1 MKKILIILFILTVGG
16 VLIYYFYPNYFNQSN
31 KINLPQTKQLTQTI
45 NEIKKEYFAPSP
57 LISKTSDVKNET
69 KDETKPKTYL
79 TNEGIL
85 KWTNFYRNQNGLKP
99 LNSNPL
105 LDKIA
110 TMRAKDMFEKQYFS
124 HYSPQNIGV
133 PQIAEQVGYEY
144 IAIGENI
151 ALGNFKDDKDLVS
164 AWMSSPGHRENIL
177 NSKYTEIGIAVLY
190 NKFKDEKMEKEENV
204 WIAVQIFGK
213 PLSLCPQPDKDLKAQ
228 IDALKSQIE
237 SQKQIANTM
246 LEDLKTNNVL
256 HSREEVIE
264 YNKKV
269 EDYNTLVKEINKKVE
284 ELKVLVAKYNLQVEM
299 FNNCINSN

>member
-1 MKKILIILFILTVGG
+1 MKKFLIILFILTVGG
-16 VLIYYFYPNYFNQSN
+16 VSIYYFYPNYFNQSN

-57 LISKTSDVKNET
+57 LISKTLDVKNET
-69 KDETKPKTYL
+69 KDETKPKTHL
-79 TNEGIL
+79 TNESIL
-85 KWTNFYRNQNGLKP
+85 KWTNFYRDQNGLKP

-124 HYSPQNIGV
+124 HYSPENIGA

-237 SQKQIANTM
+237 SQKRIANTM
-246 LEDLKTNNVL
+246 LEDLKTNNVFY
-256 HSREEVIE
+256 SKEEIIE

-269 EDYNTLVKEINKKVE
+269 LDYNVLVKEINKKVE